1 MCAWGPGLL
10 AAASGWTD
18 GDGHLKGSVL
28 QRQGVQS
35 PSFAANR
42 AYDKGPTRGSR
53 SRSHVYNPECSKG
66 RPHQQTKAHRLRN
79 EG

>member
-35 PSFAANR
+35 LLHLLLTER
-42 AYDKGPTRGSR
+42 RTRGPQEGAEAEAMFTTPTALKGGPISR
-53 SRSHVYNPECSKG
+53 PRHTS
-66 RPHQQTKAHRLRN
+66 
-79 EG
+79 